1 MQWFKSR
8 KKSEAS
14 VTASVDN
21 HPAFAPLPP
30 IKREPPPPTLPPPYD
45 APPITLFPE
54 STPERIGLKPIL
66 ESPLF
71 QVAGA
76 QAMLPLA
83 VGSDGT
89 EPVLIPL
96 EEIGHLLMAGA
107 PPVVRDGLLHAA
119 LLSTV
124 FAYGPNQVRL
134 LFIDQDS
141 TTQAGTLYAPIPHLL
156 TPVVT
161 DPQKAAMVLRWADRE
176 LNRRESLLAT
186 THSKTLV
193 QFNQLKP
200 ESERLYRILIALN
213 ELSGLFLS
221 TNDPAFSVLD
231 SLETLLT
238 RGAAVGLH
246 LLITTQLPE
255 TTTLDV
261 AFPPTLKRWMPARVL
276 WAGGWIPTTLLDGSS
291 HHPWVYQPPNA
302 RALRPFDGV
311 WIVPRDVAQVTD
323 YFAPPRVATAAT
335 ATALD
340 TLTGVEFEATMQRVL
355 QHRGWNVSLTKASGD
370 FGADLLGTDPDGTTW
385 AIQAK
390 RWKDSVGIE
399 AVQQVIGAQA
409 YYRAQRAL
417 LMSTA
422 PLTKAAQELAQHV
435 GVTVWLREDILS
447 WLADDRDRQKPEMPS
462 GVSIQPNRFDN
473 ELDAEI
479 GESDPEQDPLFLE
492 SIQLVVETGQASTPM
507 LQRRMRIG
515 YTRAARLIDAMEE
528 QGYIGPQD
536 GAPSR
541 EVYLTAEDYQ
551 QLLKS

>member
-1 MQWFKSR
+1 
-8 KKSEAS
+8 
-14 VTASVDN
+14 
-21 HPAFAPLPP
+21 
-30 IKREPPPPTLPPPYD
+30 
-45 APPITLFPE
+45 
-54 STPERIGLKPIL
+54 
-66 ESPLF
+66 
-71 QVAGA
+71 
-76 QAMLPLA
+76 MLPLA

-89 EPVLIPL
+89 EPILIPL

-119 LLSTV
+119 LLSIV
-124 FAYGPNQVRL
+124 FAYSPNQVRL
-134 LFIDQDS
+134 LFLDQDS
-141 TTQAGTLYAPIPHLL
+141 TTQAGTLYTPIPHLL

-161 DPQKAAMVLRWADRE
+161 DSQKVAMALRWADRE
-176 LNRRESLLAT
+176 VNRRESLLAT

-193 QFNQLKP
+193 QFNQLKT

-213 ELSGLFLS
+213 ELSELFLS

-246 LLITTQLPE
+246 VLITTQLPE
-255 TTTLDV
+255 TTTLDA

-276 WAGGWIPTTLLDGSS
+276 WAGIWTPSNPLDGTSH
-291 HHPWVYQPPNA
+291 HHPWIYQPPNT
-302 RALRPFDGV
+302 RALLPFDGV

-323 YFAPPRVATAAT
+323 YFAPPRVATAAM

-355 QHRGWNVSLTKASGD
+355 QHRGWTVSLTKASGD

-409 YYRAQRAL
+409 YYRTQRAL

-462 GVSIQPNRFDN
+462 GVSMQPNRFDN
-473 ELDAEI
+473 GLDPEI
-479 GESDPEQDPLFLE
+479 GESSTEQDPLFLE
-492 SIQLVVETGQASTPM
+492 SVQLVAETGQASTSM
-507 LQRRMRIG
+507 LQRRMRVG

-528 QGYIGPQD
+528 RGYIGPQD
-536 GAPSR
+536 GAQSR
-541 EVYLTAEDYQ
+541 KVYLTAEDFK
-551 QLLKS
+551 QLLGS